1 MAKQTSNNNGS
12 GEDHLKV
19 SEDPLKVS
27 EERVVNDAL
36 LGYLQGELG
45 LSEMEAFE
53 AAAVRNPEHAET
65 VRAYSELLDSLTN
78 LLPAMEPA
86 MGTDVRSKILSIT
99 DEKPIS
105 KVIRANGGDWVDSG
119 MPGFEFKLL
128 FQDPDTK
135 KSTVLARIAAGA
147 RMPHHRHQGSEEC
160 LIIQGSLWTDGVLL
174 EAGDFILTQDQTEHE
189 DTWSPNGALAL
200 IKTYLSDQILVA

>member
-1 MAKQTSNNNGS
+1 MAEQNTSHNGD
-12 GEDHLKV
+12 GK
-19 SEDPLKVS
+19 
-27 EERVVNDAL
+27 ERSAEDAL
-36 LGYLQGELG
+36 LRYLQGELG
-45 LSEMEAFE
+45 LSDMEAFE
-53 AAAVRNPEHAET
+53 VAAVQNPEHIET

-78 LLPAMEPA
+78 QLPDSELSLEPI
-86 MGTDVRSKILSIT
+86 MRDRIMSIA
-99 DEKPIS
+99 DKKPIS
-105 KVIRANGGDWVDSG
+105 QVVRAGGGEWVESG

-160 LIIQGSLWTDGVLL
+160 LIIEGSLWTDGVLL
-174 EAGDFILTQDQTEHE
+174 QAGDFIVTEDQTEHE

-200 IKTYLSDQILVA
+200 LKTYLSDEILTS

>member
-1 MAKQTSNNNGS
+1 
-12 GEDHLKV
+12 
-19 SEDPLKVS
+19 
-27 EERVVNDAL
+27 
-36 LGYLQGELG
+36 
-45 LSEMEAFE
+45 MEAFE

-78 LLPAMEPA
+78 LLPDVEPPV
-86 MGTDVRSKILSIT
+86 GPDVRSKILSIA

-105 KVIRANGGDWVDSG
+105 KVIRSNGGEWVDSG

-128 FQDPDTK
+128 FQHPDTK
-135 KSTVLARIAAGA
+135 KSTVLASHWLAGA

-200 IKTYLSDQILVA
+200 IKTYLSDEILAA